1 MHHQLDNSK
10 ARLPPNTISHP
21 LHVTPHLSTDPMPPA
36 SLPLETSQ
44 QPSTTIHIIAT
55 SGRAGMSEWLFL
67 WFKLIQYL
75 FYCWI
80 FFGALCT
87 IIQPLWCTFVMSLL
101 LRQWSKT
108 IFKLCFKFYEHPC
121 KGYALHW
128 CMDVDFVVLMLI
140 LLWQSIAILDQC
152 WKWQPYKLILDAAV
166 ELFCHPLKWQW

>member
-10 ARLPPNTISHP
+10 ARLPPNIISHP

-87 IIQPLWCTFVMSLL
+87 IIEPLWCPLQCHYDWVNNQRLYLNFVLSSMSILAKAI
-101 LRQWSKT
+101 RYT
-108 IFKLCFKFYEHPC
+108 
-121 KGYALHW
+121 G
-128 CMDVDFVVLMLI
+128 VLMLI
-140 LLWQSIAILDQC
+140 LLYWCWFCCGSVLDLC
-152 WKWQPYKLILDAAV
+152 RDSGSVLEMTAV
-166 ELFCHPLKWQW
+166 QIDIGCSCRIVLSPS